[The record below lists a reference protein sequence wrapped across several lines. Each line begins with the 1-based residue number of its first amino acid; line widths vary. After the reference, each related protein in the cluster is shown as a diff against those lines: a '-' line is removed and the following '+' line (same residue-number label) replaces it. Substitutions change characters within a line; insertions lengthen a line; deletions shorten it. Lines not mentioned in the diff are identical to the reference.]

1 MSATKPLVKEF
12 FMNNQDPDKRQ
23 EQSKKRKYKQYLKW
37 LCKPQ
42 TLRLLFQA
50 GPVIFHIVKWLV
62 AWLQD

>member
-1 MSATKPLVKEF
+1 
-12 FMNNQDPDKRQ
+12 MNSQDPDKRQ